1 MIPRL
6 YRNAFGLVLYHPGGV
21 RIYEVGRPHLEGA
34 GLYTALGKC
43 FRQIGSGAGPGQALD
58 DLQRRLGDY
67 LTRAKLEVWLD
78 DGQWETLEYTAPE
91 SVYLAALDH
100 LARLGQQGQVV
111 RVDLP

>member
-6 YRNAFGLVLYHPGGV
+6 YRNDFGLVLYHPGGV
-21 RIYEVGRPHLEGA
+21 RVYEVGRTFTDDRGHR
-34 GLYTALGKC
+34 TALGKC
-43 FRQIGSGAGPGQALD
+43 FRQIGTGVGPGQALD
-58 DLQRRLGDY
+58 DLQRLLGDY
-67 LTRAKLEVWLD
+67 LTREKLEVWLE
-78 DGQWETLEYTAPE
+78 DGQWEVGEYTAPE

>member
-21 RIYEVGRPHLEGA
+21 RVYEVGRPHREPG

-43 FRQIGSGAGPGQALD
+43 FRQIGEGVGPGQALD

-67 LTRAKLEVWLD
+67 ITREKLMVWLD
-78 DGQWETLEYTAPE
+78 DGQWEMPWYTEAE
-91 SVYLAALDH
+91 SAYLAALDH

-111 RVDLP
+111 RVDMP